1 MKIVLD
7 KQKCIG
13 CGSCAALDPEN
24 FVMVESNAK
33 AELVKPDK
41 VENDIYEKKAE
52 ITSDCQDATD
62 SCPVIRI
69 EIKED

>member
-1 MKIVLD
+1 MKIVLE
-7 KQKCIG
+7 KEKCIG
-13 CGSCAALDPEN
+13 CGSCAALDPVN
-24 FVMVESNAK
+24 FKMVDNNDK
-33 AELVKPDK
+33 AELVEPDK

-62 SCPVIRI
+62 SCPVICI